1 MVWKDCLFDDFVRLN
16 RGFDLPNDQIV
27 EGHYPV
33 VASTSIKA
41 YHNEWKI
48 KGPGVVTGRSGSLGT
63 VQYIKGNFW
72 PLNTSLYV
80 KDFKGNDPLFVYY
93 FLQIMHLENFNAGA
107 GVPTLNQNHLH
118 KLIIHIP
125 ATVDDQKRISSIL
138 YNYEELIENNSN
150 RILLL
155 EGISRDFYKEW
166 FVRMRFPG
174 YKNALFEKG
183 KPKEW
188 RVLKVTDLLDVKYGK
203 DHKHLEDGDVPSYG
217 SGGIMRMVNR
227 KLYSGESV
235 LIPRKG
241 SLNNVMLV
249 HDDLWTID
257 TMFYTIAK
265 MPHVAAYAYYILSSI
280 DMESFNTGAALPSMS
295 IDILA
300 SMKVLVPNPELLEQF
315 DSLVQP
321 IFREIELLK
330 KQNTQLLSAKDY
342 LLPRLMSGKLSIE

>member
-1 MVWKDCLFDDFVRLN
+1 MMNFRECLLSDLLTIKNGKDYKLLSP
-16 RGFDLPNDQIV
+16 GI
-27 EGHYPV
+27 YPV
-33 VASTSIKA
+33 FGSGGYMCSVSNYLYDGDSILLPR
-41 YHNEWKI
+41 
-48 KGPGVVTGRSGSLGT
+48 KGTLSNIQFYSG
-63 VQYIKGNFW
+63 KFW
-72 PLNTSLYV
+72 
-80 KDFKGNDPLFVYY
+80 
-93 FLQIMHLENFNAGA
+93 
-107 GVPTLNQNHLH
+107 
-118 KLIIHIP
+118 
-125 ATVDDQKRISSIL
+125 TVDTCYYSIINNNLVEPYYLYLFLKQLDLSGYDTGASIPSMTAKTYYGLRVSIPTIEEQKKIIKPLKDIDALCSSNKHRIT
-138 YNYEELIENNSN
+138 
-150 RILLL
+150 LL
-155 EGISRDFYKEW
+155 EETAHELYKEW

-249 HDDLWTID
+249 HGDLWTID